1 MRFTLAAS
9 LMAILLAGCAS
20 TPPPRSIAAPAAA
33 RDGSSMA
40 SAVIIQAPDESTGVA
55 AEYQWIADRFPGY
68 TRGGQA
74 LLNQDGRFYDALDIT
89 TASGEHKKF
98 YFDITNFFGK
108 L

>member
-1 MRFTLAAS
+1 MRSMITTSLAA
-9 LMAILLAGCAS
+9 ALLVGCAS
-20 TPPPRSIAAPAAA
+20 TSTRHSTTTVSTA

-40 SAVIIQAPDESTGVA
+40 SAVVIHAQDESTGVA

-74 LLNQDGRFYDALDIT
+74 LLNKDGRFYDALDIT
-89 TASGEHKKF
+89 TSSGEHKKF
-98 YFDITNFFGK
+98 YFDITSFFGK

>member
-1 MRFTLAAS
+1 MRFMITASLAA
-9 LMAILLAGCAS
+9 ALLVGCAS
-20 TPPPRSIAAPAAA
+20 TPTQHSITTSPAA

-40 SAVIIQAPDESTGVA
+40 SAVVIHAQDESTGVA

-74 LLNQDGRFYDALDIT
+74 LLSKDGRFYDSLDIT
-89 TASGEHKKF
+89 TSSGEHKKF

>member
-1 MRFTLAAS
+1 MRFMITAPLAAV
-9 LMAILLAGCAS
+9 LLAGCAS
-20 TPPPRSIAAPAAA
+20 TPAQRPTTSPRVA
-33 RDGSSMA
+33 RDGNSMA
-40 SAVIIQAPDESTGVA
+40 SAVVIQAPDESTGVA

-74 LLNQDGRFYDALDIT
+74 LLNKDGRFYDTLDIT
-89 TASGEHKKF
+89 TSSGEHKTF